1 MENSILNRLLFDPA
15 YLIFGLAGLVAIL
28 LIAVIVCI
36 FKMRALFKKYD
47 LFMRDKDGESME
59 DSFLKVYGDV
69 EILKQEDKSNKDM
82 IRAIQTILNRSY
94 QKTSIVRYDAFQGM
108 GGQFS
113 FVMTLLDRND
123 SGVMLNCIHNRE
135 SCYLYIKAVVQGE
148 CDVDLSKEEKKSLEE
163 AKNKH

>member
-69 EILKQEDKSNKDM
+69 EIL
-82 IRAIQTILNRSY
+82 
-94 QKTSIVRYDAFQGM
+94 
-108 GGQFS
+108 
-113 FVMTLLDRND
+113 
-123 SGVMLNCIHNRE
+123 
-135 SCYLYIKAVVQGE
+135 
-148 CDVDLSKEEKKSLEE
+148 
-163 AKNKH
+163 